1 MKDYKKQSNYLEFG
15 RIPPQA
21 IELEEAVLGGIM
33 LEKDSLIEIIDIISP
48 ESFYKDEHQK
58 IYKAILDLFSSNKG
72 IDILTIMDQCR
83 INLTLEDVGGV
94 AYLTGLTSRIS
105 SASHIEFHA
114 RIVQQKYIQRE
125 LIRAATEIQNKAF
138 DESNEDVSELL
149 DFSENQI
156 FSIAQGNVSQEA
168 VSVGVIGR
176 EVLKIL
182 DETSKSDAEF
192 SGLPSGLTALD
203 RITSGFHTKFII
215 IAGRPAMGKTTLALQ
230 IVKNMSL
237 DFGIPAAFF
246 SLEMTKIELTQKI
259 LAGETGIEQGKI
271 NDGKISKYDW
281 NKFEVAQERLEKAP
295 LYIDDSAGLTPI
307 TLRAKCRRLKLKH
320 DIKIIVVDY
329 IQLMDCAG
337 KGNREQEI
345 STISRSLKLLS
356 KELNIPVIGLSQLN
370 RAVESRPDKRP
381 LLGDLR
387 ESGSLEQDTDMVWF
401 VYRPEYYGQ
410 EFYEDQT
417 STKNIV
423 EVIIKK
429 NRGGRIGD
437 VILKR
442 DFGFTKIIDIET
454 VDDINNDVEELKPLN
469 NNDLENNIAF

>member
-1 MKDYKKQSNYLEFG
+1 MDYKKQNTYSLELG
-15 RIPPQA
+15 KLPPQA

-33 LEKDSLIEIIDIISP
+33 LEKDALIEIIDIIRP
-48 ESFYKDEHQK
+48 ESFYKDAHQK
-58 IYKAILDLFSSNKG
+58 VYQAILDLFSNNKG

-83 INLTLEDVGGV
+83 INKTLEEIGGA

-149 DFSENQI
+149 DFSEGQI
-156 FSIAQGNVSQEA
+156 FGIAQGNVSQEA
-168 VSVGVIGR
+168 VSVGLIGR

-182 DETSKSDAEF
+182 EETSKSDAEF

-230 IVKNMSL
+230 IVKNMAL
-237 DFGIPAAFF
+237 DFNIPAAFF

-259 LAGETGIEQGKI
+259 ISGETGIEQGKI
-271 NDGKISKYDW
+271 NDGKISSMDW
-281 NKFEVAQERLEKAP
+281 PKFEAAQDRLEKAP
-295 LYIDDSAGLTPI
+295 LYIDDSPGLSPI

-320 DIKIIVVDY
+320 DIKIVVIDY
-329 IQLMDCAG
+329 IQLMDCSG

-356 KELNIPVIGLSQLN
+356 KELDIPVVGLSQLN
-370 RAVESRPDKRP
+370 RGVESRPDKRP

-401 VYRPEYYGQ
+401 IYRPEYYGQ
-410 EFYEDQT
+410 EMYEDQT
-417 STKNIV
+417 TTKNIV

-429 NRGGRIGD
+429 NRGGRIAD
-437 VILKR
+437 VLLSR
-442 DFGFTKIIDIET
+442 DSGFTKITDIET
-454 VDDINNDVEELKPLN
+454 IEDVDNIEDLKPIDN
-469 NNDLENNIAF
+469 SDLENNEAF